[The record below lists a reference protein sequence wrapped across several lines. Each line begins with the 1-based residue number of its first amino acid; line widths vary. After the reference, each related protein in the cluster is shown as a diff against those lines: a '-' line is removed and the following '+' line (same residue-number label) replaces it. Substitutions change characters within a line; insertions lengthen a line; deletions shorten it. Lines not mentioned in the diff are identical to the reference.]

1 MTVYFAEQAL
11 LPRGWSESVRIEI
24 DDGGT
29 IASVTAGALAKDA
42 VPLQGPVIPGLPN
55 VHSLAPLRA
64 IAGLLEGADRVA
76 VERET
81 HRRLQRVGP
90 EAMQAIAAQTYLDML
105 RSGVTAVGEFH
116 LWHHAHDG
124 ERFDDPA
131 EMAHRLV
138 RAARQVGIGISVL
151 PALFACADF
160 GAAAAE
166 TDTRRLQ
173 NTPDEILDICVR
185 LQAAY
190 GDDPQIRIGIATHSL
205 AAVTPEMLATVVA
218 GVQASDPMTPIH
230 LTAAATAPEVEACRH
245 WRGARP
251 VEWLLSHAPVDGR
264 WCLLHATHLS
274 TAETSSLA
282 ASDAVAGLCPSSES
296 SLGDGLFPLA
306 PYLAAGGK
314 LAIGSGRN
322 LRTDLLEELRWLEWG
337 QRASRLSRR
346 EAASGHPG
354 SDLLLATLEGGSQA
368 LGRPIGRIAKSHR
381 ADLVVLDEADP
392 SLARRSGD
400 RLPDALIFAGSG
412 RCVRHVMVGGEWVI
426 RDYKHDVE
434 EVITTAFDRAIA
446 PILG

>member
-42 VPLQGPVIPGLPN
+42 IPLQGPVIPGLPN
-55 VHSLAPLRA
+55 VHSRTPLRA
-64 IAGLLEGADRVA
+64 VAGLLEGADRAA
-76 VERET
+76 VEQET

-90 EAMQAIAAQTYLDML
+90 EAMQAIAAQAYLDML
-105 RSGVTAVGEFH
+105 RSGITAVGEFH

-138 RAARQVGIGISVL
+138 RAAREVGMGISVL
-151 PALFACADF
+151 PVLLACADF
-160 GAAAAE
+160 GAAAADAG
-166 TDTRRLQ
+166 TQRFQ
-173 NTPDEILDICVR
+173 NTPDEILDICAR
-185 LQAAY
+185 LRAAY
-190 GDDPQIRIGIATHSL
+190 GDDPQIRVGIAPYSL

-230 LTAAATAPEVEACRH
+230 LTAAATVSEVEACRH
-245 WRGARP
+245 RRGARP

-264 WCLLHATHLS
+264 WCVLHATHLS

-314 LAIGSGRN
+314 LAVGSGRN

-346 EAASGHPG
+346 AAASGHPG
-354 SDLLLATLEGGSQA
+354 SDLLSAMLDGGSQA
-368 LGRPIGRIAKSHR
+368 LGRPVGRIAKSHR

-392 SLARRSGD
+392 ALARRSGD
-400 RLPDALIFAGSG
+400 RLPDALVFAGSG
-412 RCVRHVMVGGEWVI
+412 RCVRHVMVGGNWVI
-426 RDYKHDVE
+426 RDRRHDAE
-434 EVITTAFDRAIA
+434 EAIATAFDRVIA
-446 PILG
+446 PILS